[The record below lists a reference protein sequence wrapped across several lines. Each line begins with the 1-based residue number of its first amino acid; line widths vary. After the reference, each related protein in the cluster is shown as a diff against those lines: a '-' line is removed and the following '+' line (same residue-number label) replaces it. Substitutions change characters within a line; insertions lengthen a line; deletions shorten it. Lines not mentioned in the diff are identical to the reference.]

1 MTEPEQQLFGLTKR
15 VFRENEL
22 KGLLGS
28 HEGRNELT
36 RLLRLCLKIPS
47 GQLPL
52 GTPFVQTILNH
63 EFADHGT
70 SPSA

>member
-1 MTEPEQQLFGLTKR
+1 MVDQDQQTFGLTKR

-22 KGLLGS
+22 NAMLS
-28 HEGRNELT
+28 SPTGRNQLT
-36 RLLRLCLKIPS
+36 QLLRQCLNIPT

-63 EFADHGT
+63 EFAATDAT
-70 SPSA
+70 TPA